1 MDIDKKKLGTEATPL
16 TAAQAVDAGRWT
28 TGMCECLLDPGMCC
42 MVTLCDPILTGQL
55 YERAARQGLID

>member
-28 TGMCECLLDPGMCC
+28 TGMCECWLDPGIAC
-42 MVTLCDPILTGQL
+42 
-55 YERAARQGLID
+55 AAW